1 MQEQPARWI
10 EFCYFQSADV
20 SRCFRAKK
28 TSSSVIAS
36 DHFEG
41 TRDMGSIISLE
52 QIPFLGPICRRID
65 QEGAAFFESG
75 RTLISFLSR
84 MGRSLKQGEMTEL
97 HHFYDAAFA
106 GKRLGLN
113 EFSPVS
119 ERDGICRVQF
129 RPADLVVN
137 RQCAIDEWKAY
148 LGGFRQIEE
157 LSLHVHRFEDWRTTD
172 KLTAIVRF
180 ELIGTRNGE
189 DVSAIDRAH
198 FRMAWPA
205 SPADLTQSEQSHVH

>member
-41 TRDMGSIISLE
+41 TRYMGSIISLE

-75 RTLISFLSR
+75 RPLISFLRR
-84 MGRSLKQGEMTEL
+84 MGRSLQQREVTAL
-97 HHFYDAAFA
+97 HHFYHTAFT
-106 GKRLGLN
+106 GTGLGL
-113 EFSPVS
+113 
-119 ERDGICRVQF
+119 
-129 RPADLVVN
+129 
-137 RQCAIDEWKAY
+137 
-148 LGGFRQIEE
+148 
-157 LSLHVHRFEDWRTTD
+157 
-172 KLTAIVRF
+172 
-180 ELIGTRNGE
+180 
-189 DVSAIDRAH
+189 
-198 FRMAWPA
+198 
-205 SPADLTQSEQSHVH
+205 